1 MTFRKLSARTSI
13 CLAFV
18 VALALPGQLHSE
30 EVLSRLIT
38 QPDPGSPGFEGAD
51 LMVTDTATGSSR
63 FVATVVQ
70 PNEGPAGTGGAVG
83 QINYD
88 PVSRTV
94 AVQYQL
100 RSNGANPNVFGIK
113 TYNVDTGGL
122 ISNVVSSPEGFG
134 FGATDAYYALPPD
147 NSAQVQQNTA
157 QIASTSAQ
165 VQQNTAQIASNTSEI
180 AKTQGEVQRL
190 GAQVEENT
198 SAIERNTAAIARQ
211 EKRIDENSEG
221 VAMALAMAGG
231 ASLPNRKTLALSG
244 GWGTFEGSNALGFGA
259 IGRVSDKVYLTG
271 GVGMGLNNS
280 TVGGRAGFLFAW

>member
-63 FVATVVQ
+63 FVATVIQ

-100 RSNGANPNVFGIK
+100 RSNGANPNVFGIN
-113 TYNVDTGGL
+113 NVDTGGL

-157 QIASTSAQ
+157 QIAATPPKSR
-165 VQQNTAQIASNTSEI
+165 
-180 AKTQGEVQRL
+180 RL
-190 GAQVEENT
+190 RGRC
-198 SAIERNTAAIARQ
+198 SDWAR
-211 EKRIDENSEG
+211 KS
-221 VAMALAMAGG
+221 
-231 ASLPNRKTLALSG
+231 RKTPPRLNGIQRPLRDKKNESTKIRRELLWPWPWRAALV
-244 GWGTFEGSNALGFGA
+244 F
-259 IGRVSDKVYLTG
+259 LTEKH
-271 GVGMGLNNS
+271 
-280 TVGGRAGFLFAW
+280 

>member
-63 FVATVVQ
+63 FVATVIQ

-100 RSNGANPNVFGIK
+100 RSNGANPNVFGIN
-113 TYNVDTGGL
+113 NVDTGGL

-147 NSAQVQQNTA
+147 N
-157 QIASTSAQ
+157 SAQ

-231 ASLPNRKTLALSG
+231 ASLPNSKTFALSG

>member
-63 FVATVVQ
+63 FVATVIQ

-100 RSNGANPNVFGIK
+100 RSNGANPNVFGIN
-113 TYNVDTGGL
+113 NVDTGGL

-147 NSAQVQQNTA
+147 N
-157 QIASTSAQ
+157 SAQ